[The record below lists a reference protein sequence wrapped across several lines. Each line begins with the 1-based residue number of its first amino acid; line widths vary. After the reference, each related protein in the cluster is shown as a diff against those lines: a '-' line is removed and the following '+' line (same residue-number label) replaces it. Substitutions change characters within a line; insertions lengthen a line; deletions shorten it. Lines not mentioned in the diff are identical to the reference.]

1 MLIIIPEKLQQFGYW
16 AVAYGFFEVDVQVAH
31 TDDSDCCATPA
42 VVQYIHA
49 VTLAGN
55 SVPL

>member
-1 MLIIIPEKLQQFGYW
+1 MFIKFQQLGYR
-16 AVAYGFFEVDVQVAH
+16 AVAYEEDVQVAH
-31 TDDSDCCATPA
+31 TDDCGCCATPA

-55 SVPL
+55 LVPLQ